1 MFSSSAGSL
10 CSNKN
15 NEEIKKIEDE
25 YLKKSQNEM
34 TFGDLGTHDL
44 DKD

>member
-15 NEEIKKIEDE
+15 CDDYKKVEEDFF
-25 YLKKSQNEM
+25 KKSQNEL
-34 TFGDLGTHDL
+34 TFGELGSTEV